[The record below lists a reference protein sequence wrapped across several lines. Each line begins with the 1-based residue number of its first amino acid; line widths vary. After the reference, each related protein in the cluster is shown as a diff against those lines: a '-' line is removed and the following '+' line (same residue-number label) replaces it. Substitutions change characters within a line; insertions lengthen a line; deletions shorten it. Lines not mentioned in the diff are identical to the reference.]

1 MSKIK
6 EFLDDD
12 EDTAAGMTEKL
23 NASTA
28 EIQAVIRKYNPSV
41 IGSYRKGERGRASK
55 VYGVDEI
62 REGLEKHRTAEKE
75 KKERLNT
82 LATSDAECSQ
92 ASFAE
97 RFGTEYDIDRGKLS
111 IILKT
116 QNVQPI
122 AKVGKTQIYSI
133 QDVVLGIAA
142 WRKAEDEKYI
152 REYDSN
158 KHWLT
163 DEIGAALEAAGLE
176 AKFTSPLVNL
186 FGIESVGDYRPKDAK
201 RSKNLY
207 PRSPCEEAIKVVK
220 QFKDDWS

>member
-1 MSKIK
+1 MKIK
-6 EFLDDD
+6 EFL
-12 EDTAAGMTEKL
+12 EDHEGTAADMEDKL
-23 NASTA
+23 NATTA
-28 EIQAVIRKYNPSV
+28 EIQAVIRKYDPEV
-41 IGSYRKGERGRASK
+41 LGKYRKGERGRASK
-55 VYGVDEI
+55 VYGVDAV
-62 REGLEKHRTAEKE
+62 REGLEKHRAEEKA
-75 KKERLNT
+75 KKERLGS
-82 LATSDAECSQ
+82 LDTSDTECSQ

-97 RFGTEYDIDRGKLS
+97 RFGTEYDIDRNKLS

-133 QDVVLGIAA
+133 QDVVLGIAS

-152 REYDSN
+152 REYDSE

-220 QFKDDWS
+220 TFRDDWS